1 MKNTFPAFYFGPIDY
16 FADIVKSDAIAIEV
30 CENFQ
35 KQTYRNRCNILGANG
50 KLRLAIPMFH
60 DGSRNMKDVKI
71 SYDHN
76 WQKEH
81 FKSLRSAYL
90 SSPYFEYYE
99 DDIAEIF
106 NKKET
111 YLLDLNLKT
120 IDFVLSKIKADTVL
134 EKTENFQL
142 IEPEFDFRNK
152 YNAKKDAAIDF
163 PPYAQVFDDKF
174 DFTPG
179 LSVLD
184 LLFSEGPRALIYLQ
198 NL

>member
-16 FADIVKSDAIAIEV
+16 YADMVKSETIEIEV

-50 KLRLAIPMFH
+50 KLPLTIPMHH
-60 DGSRNMKDVKI
+60 DGSRNMKDIKP

-99 DDIAEIF
+99 DEIATF
-106 NKKET
+106 YDRKEKF
-111 YLLDLNLKT
+111 LLDLNLRT
-120 IDFVLSKIKADTVL
+120 IEFILSKLKIDTTVTHTSSFQVL
-134 EKTENFQL
+134 ETD
-142 IEPEFDFRNK
+142 FDFRNK
-152 YNAKKDAAIDF
+152 YSAKKEPAIHF
-163 PPYAQVFDDKF
+163 PEYVQVFDEKF
-174 DFTPG
+174 GFTPG
-179 LSVLD
+179 LSILD
-184 LLFSEGPRALIYLQ
+184 ILFSEGPHAAIYLK

>member
-1 MKNTFPAFYFGPIDY
+1 MKNTFAAFYFGPIDY
-16 FADIVKSDAIAIEV
+16 FADIVKSEKIDLDV

-35 KQTYRNRCNILGANG
+35 KQTFRNRCYILGANG
-50 KLRLAIPMFH
+50 KLPLSIPMNH
-60 DGSRNMKDVKI
+60 DGSRNMKDIKP

-99 DDIAEIF
+99 DEIAKIYET
-106 NKKET
+106 KEKF
-111 YLLDLNLKT
+111 LLDLNIKT
-120 IDFVLSKIKADTVL
+120 IDLILSKIKAEVTIDQT
-134 EKTENFQL
+134 TSFQL
-142 IEPEFDFRNK
+142 INNQYDFRNK
-152 YNAKKDAAIDF
+152 YSAKKDSEIVF
-163 PPYAQVFDDKF
+163 PEYTQVFDEKF

-179 LSVLD
+179 LSILD
-184 LLFSEGPRALIYLQ
+184 LLFSEGPSAGIYLK